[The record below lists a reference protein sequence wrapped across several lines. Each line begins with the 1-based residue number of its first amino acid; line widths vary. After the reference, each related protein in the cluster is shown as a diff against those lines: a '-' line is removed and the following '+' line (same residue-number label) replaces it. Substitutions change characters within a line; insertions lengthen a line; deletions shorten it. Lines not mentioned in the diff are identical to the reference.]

1 MHSRML
7 RHRFVTGAVTL
18 TLAFGGVAATG
29 AAASAADAGDRA
41 ASAQCQQARKDLAA
55 AKKKLR
61 AAKRSDNA
69 AKVRKAQKRVAAAKD
84 AKASACAAPA
94 TEESVLEQV
103 QQGQLALDGLDAA
116 ALAQLLPPQV
126 AAGVAGLVAKMQ
138 SSLDAIGAQVPGADT
153 ATLEALALAV
163 TNMDPEGVVKA
174 LQSLA
179 GTLLA
184 TGATPA
190 SINTLIQMLTLP
202 GDLPTGN
209 LSIPG
214 IPQLKAL
221 LDQTVAGLPLLAGV
235 DLTNPDSAAA
245 VAGQVKT
252 ALAAITA
259 NVKGDS
265 AGWLA
270 GLAELTKQLDQLGV
284 LDAGA
289 AGSGAALSTVLQA
302 LLTLAAGSPDPLG
315 ALTAVLGNGSLAG
328 VLGLVGIP
336 VGGLLGLG

>member
-1 MHSRML
+1 ML
-7 RHRFVTGAVTL
+7 RHRFVTGAVPL
-18 TLAFGGVAATG
+18 ALAFGGVANTAG
-29 AAASAADAGDRA
+29 AATAADSGDRV
-41 ASAQCQQARKDLAA
+41 SAQCQQARKDLAA

-69 AKVRKAQKRVAAAKD
+69 TKIRKAQAKVKAAK
-84 AKASACAAPA
+84 ARKASACAEGPA
-94 TEESVLEQV
+94 TEESVLQQV
-103 QQGQLALDGLDAA
+103 QQGQLALSGLDAA
-116 ALAQLLPPQV
+116 ALAALLPPEV
-126 AAGVAGLVAKMQ
+126 AAGVAGLVATMQ
-138 SSLDAIGAQVPGADT
+138 ESLDSIGAQVPGADT
-153 ATLEALALAV
+153 AKLEALAAAV
-163 TNMDPEGVVKA
+163 TNMDPEGIVAA
-174 LQSLA
+174 LQDLA

-184 TGATPA
+184 GGATPA

-202 GDLPTGN
+202 GALPTGN

-214 IPQLKAL
+214 IPDLKGL

-245 VAGQVKT
+245 VSGQVKN

-259 NVKGDS
+259 NVKGPS

-270 GLAELTKQLDQLGV
+270 GLAELTKQLDGLGV

-289 AGSGAALSTVLQA
+289 AGSGAKLSQVLTA

-328 VLGLVGIP
+328 VLGLVGVVIP
-336 VGGLLGLG
+336 GGLLGAPAA